1 MQEHI
6 KLSALV
12 EQIEDT
18 IQNEFERNLFWV
30 SARIMNVKKYETNRR
45 CYLNLEEYENGVKTA
60 EMKAVFWSNTYSE
73 IEKFEKHIKQPFK
86 DGTEIICKVKVRFHK
101 VYGLNLD
108 VLQIDVA
115 HTLGTLEL
123 ERQLTLEKLV
133 KQNPTTIQ
141 LFDGFY
147 RTYNNRLP
155 LPLVVQNIALL
166 TAPTS
171 DGQRDFREELA
182 KNKHN
187 YHFSVTEFLTT
198 IQGDNAHKL
207 ILEQLKLIEQSNKTF
222 DVVAIVRGGGSQTD
236 FKPFDNYELSQY
248 VANFPIPIFTGI
260 GHDRNQS
267 IVDLMAR
274 EQKTPTKVASLF
286 VEHNF
291 EFENKLIELKTS
303 FFELVTEQIQQATE
317 QLDHAKR
324 IVKLSSP
331 QAILNRGFAIIL
343 SNNKIIT
350 KPADI
355 KQGSELQALLRNEI
369 IYSTVTK
376 KTKNE
381 NQLDL

>member
-6 KLSALV
+6 KLSELAD
-12 EQIEDT
+12 QIQDT
-18 IQNEFERNLFWV
+18 IQNKFEGNIFWV
-30 SARIMNVKKYETNRR
+30 AARIMNVKKYETNRR
-45 CYLNLEEYENGVKTA
+45 CYLNLEEYENGTKTA
-60 EMKAVFWSNTYSE
+60 EMRAVFWANFYSE
-73 IEKFEKHIKQPFK
+73 IEKFEKQGKQPFK
-86 DGTEIICKVKVRFHK
+86 DGTEIICKVRVRFHK

-108 VLQIDVA
+108 VMQIDIA

-123 ERQLTLEKLV
+123 ERQQTLEKLL
-133 KQNPTTIQ
+133 KESPKTIQ
-141 LFDGFY
+141 LFDGAY
-147 RTYNNRLP
+147 KTLNNRLP
-155 LPLVVQNIALL
+155 LPLVIENIALV

-171 DGQRDFREELA
+171 DGQRDFQQEIA

-187 YHFSVTEFLTT
+187 YSFSVTEFLTT

-207 ILEQLKLIEQSNKTF
+207 ILEQLEKIKRSKQNF
-222 DVVAIVRGGGSQTD
+222 DVVAIVRGGGSLTD
-236 FKPFDNYELSQY
+236 FKPFDDYELSKY

-274 EQKTPTKVASLF
+274 EHKTPTKVASTF

-291 EFENKLIELKTS
+291 EFENDLIELKDN
-303 FFELVTEQIQQATE
+303 FFELVKDQIQNAE
-317 QLDHAKR
+317 EELDNAKR

-331 QAILNRGFAIIL
+331 QAILNRGFAIIT
-343 SNNKIIT
+343 SANKIVT
-350 KPADI
+350 DPKDI
-355 KQGSELQALLRNEI
+355 KQNSEMQTILRNET

-381 NQLDL
+381 KRIDI